1 MNLPPVLKKRFEGL
15 RSRRISELMEPQG
28 TPHSH
33 AVRLSS
39 NDYLSLSN
47 HPRIADAQLAAIRA
61 ASDSLWMSAVF
72 FGEDSLQRRLER
84 RFAAYLRAGDCM
96 LAQSGYCANIGLLQ
110 AIAGPGTNVYIDE
123 CAHASLW
130 HGVLASR
137 ATPHR
142 FAHNDPS
149 ALEELLEKSGPGI
162 VVVDTVYSHDGS
174 VCPLVDVVDLG
185 TRYDSVL
192 VVDESH
198 SLGTHGPRGS
208 GMVVGL
214 GLEER
219 VHFRTASLAKAFV
232 TRAGLVA
239 GTDAACWTLKYSAGP
254 AIFSSSCM
262 AHDVAGLEA
271 ALDLIEVASDRRR
284 RLRQS
289 AKVLRDRISALGY
302 HVASSSQIIAL
313 EPGIEPETIRFRQ
326 LLEERGI
333 YGSVFCTPATRPD
346 ESLIRLSL
354 NAGLTEDELER
365 VVEACD
371 VAKSVMS
378 VENWPSTRRRKLD
391 SAVRIAATVYPAPH
405 TDAGTTRTLAAG

>member
-1 MNLPPVLKKRFEGL
+1 MQLPPVLKKRLDGL
-15 RSRRISELMEPQG
+15 RSRRIAELMEPQG
-28 TPHSH
+28 ALHSD
-33 AVRLSS
+33 AVRLFS

-47 HPRIADAQLAAIRA
+47 HPRIADALLAAIRA
-61 ASDSLWMSAVF
+61 ATDSLWMSAVF

-84 RFAAYLRAGDCM
+84 RFAAYLSAGDCM
-96 LAQSGYCANIGLLQ
+96 LSQSGYCANIGLLQ

-149 ALEELLEKSGPGI
+149 ALEELLEKSGPG
-162 VVVDTVYSHDGS
+162 VVIVDTVYSHDGS

-185 TRYDSVL
+185 ARYDCVL

-198 SLGTHGPRGS
+198 SLGTHGPRGA
-208 GMVVGL
+208 GIVAEL

-232 TRAGLVA
+232 TRAGLIA
-239 GTDAACWTLKYSAGP
+239 GTEAACWTLRYSAGP
-254 AIFSSSCM
+254 AIFSSACM
-262 AHDVAGLEA
+262 AHDLAGLQA
-271 ALDLIEVASDRRR
+271 AFDLIEVAGERRR
-284 RLRQS
+284 RLHQS

-302 HVASSSQIIAL
+302 HVASSSQIIGL
-313 EPGIEPETIRFRQ
+313 VSGIEPETIRFRQ
-326 LLEERGI
+326 LLEQRGI

-354 NAGLTEDELER
+354 NAALTEDELER
-365 VVEACD
+365 VVEACG
-371 VAKSVMS
+371 VARSVAS
-378 VENWPSTRRRKLD
+378 VENWPSPRRRKRD
-391 SAVRIAATVYPAPH
+391 SSAGRTVHPAH
-405 TDAGTTRTLAAG
+405 SDAGVTRVWAAGGA